1 MIDVK
6 RDHCS
11 EIINTGIH
19 QLLNTPRK
27 NPGLTE
33 ISTSLVI
40 DTIAHEFEPVF
51 WQVSFLTA

>member
-51 WQVSFLTA
+51 WQASFLTA